1 MLFCYTSSFIVLAF
15 INTFTEPRMLVL
27 RAWSACWRNSKRKP
41 NGQVSIRS
49 KLGGNTLGLA
59 ELPNQ
64 QDVVAT
70 LRSLQRQVHSILK
83 HASRPHKHVR
93 LFAQDFELSTP
104 KFAFRDELDAEHA
117 KLVSKKLASCS
128 VLDVMYG
135 GDDMDQYALS
145 TLEAQYE
152 IDFDDLID
160 GEDVGGL
167 IITPKTPQSLLVQP
181 EMEVWARR
189 HKVELLMT
197 HDGFELQ
204 ALGDLS
210 VFPHLERIS
219 VPRASM
225 LSWDVGRCKLSWARL
240 HSESDITKLACV
252 PSFHRLFVEVEDCL
266 PLGLE
271 RLSQLKELSLD
282 ADWYYDEDYH
292 DYLNINWAV
301 LANLT
306 NLETLEICGN
316 FVGSLPLEIC
326 QLTSLKR
333 LRVDSTDFVG
343 SIPTE
348 LGRLTRLE
356 KLALTGNKLLTD
368 IPSCVF
374 QIAALRSVCLDK
386 ALCKAM
392 PGWEVSKRSK
402 DYLEYKPII

>member
-1 MLFCYTSSFIVLAF
+1 
-15 INTFTEPRMLVL
+15 MLVL
-27 RAWSACWRNSKRKP
+27 QAWSACCRNSKCKP
-41 NGQVSIRS
+41 NGQVTIRY

-70 LRSLQRQVHSILK
+70 LRSLQLQVHRILK

-104 KFAFRDELDAEHA
+104 KFAFRDELDAKHV
-117 KLVSKKLASCS
+117 KLVSKRLASCS
-128 VLDVMYG
+128 VVDAMYG
-135 GDDMDQYALS
+135 GDDIDQYAIS
-145 TLEAQYE
+145 TLETQYE

-189 HKVELLMT
+189 HKVEVLYT
-197 HDGFELQ
+197 YDGFELK

-210 VFPHLERIS
+210 IFPHLERIS
-219 VPRASM
+219 VPNSSR
-225 LSWDVGRCKLSWARL
+225 LSWDVRRCKLRWARL
-240 HSESDITKLACV
+240 HSESDITKLASV
-252 PSFHRLFVEVEDCL
+252 PSLHRLVVKVEDCL

-271 RLSQLKELSLD
+271 RLVQLKELSIET
-282 ADWYYDEDYH
+282 DWDDDYA
-292 DYLNINWAV
+292 LNINWAV

-306 NLETLEICGN
+306 NLENLEICGD
-316 FVGSLPLEIC
+316 FGGSLPLEIC
-326 QLTSLKR
+326 QLTSLTSLSIIR
-333 LRVDSTDFVG
+333 TRFVG
-343 SIPTE
+343 NIPTK
-348 LGRLTRLE
+348 LARLTRLE
-356 KLALTGNKLLTD
+356 VLELRDNKFLTNM
-368 IPSCVF
+368 PPCVF

-386 ALCKAM
+386 ALCKAT
-392 PGWEVSKRSK
+392 PGWEISKRSK

>member
-1 MLFCYTSSFIVLAF
+1 
-15 INTFTEPRMLVL
+15 MLVL
-27 RAWSACWRNSKRKP
+27 QAWSACCRNSKRKP
-41 NGQVSIRS
+41 NGQVTIRS

-70 LRSLQRQVHSILK
+70 LRNLQRQVHRILK

-145 TLEAQYE
+145 TLETQYE
-152 IDFDDLID
+152 IDFDSMVD
-160 GEDVGGL
+160 GEDLGGL
-167 IITPKTPQSLLVQP
+167 IITPKKNQSLLVQP

-189 HKVELLMT
+189 HKVEVLYT
-197 HDGFELQ
+197 YDGFELK

-210 VFPHLERIS
+210 IFPHLERIS
-219 VPRASM
+219 VPNSSR
-225 LSWDVGRCKLSWARL
+225 LSWDVRRCKLRWARL
-240 HSESDITKLACV
+240 HSESDITKLASV
-252 PSFHRLFVEVEDCL
+252 PSLHRLVVKVEDCL

-271 RLSQLKELSLD
+271 RLVQLKELSIET
-282 ADWYYDEDYH
+282 DWDDDYA
-292 DYLNINWAV
+292 LNINWAV

-306 NLETLEICGN
+306 NLENLEICGD
-316 FVGSLPLEIC
+316 FGGSLPLEIC
-326 QLTSLKR
+326 QLTSLTSLSIIR
-333 LRVDSTDFVG
+333 TRFVG
-343 SIPTE
+343 NIPTK
-348 LGRLTRLE
+348 LARLTRLE
-356 KLALTGNKLLTD
+356 VLELRDNKFLTNM
-368 IPSCVF
+368 PPCVF

-386 ALCKAM
+386 ALCKAT
-392 PGWEVSKRSK
+392 PGWEISKRSK

>member
-1 MLFCYTSSFIVLAF
+1 
-15 INTFTEPRMLVL
+15 MLVL
-27 RAWSACWRNSKRKP
+27 QAWSACCRNSKCKP
-41 NGQVSIRS
+41 NGQVTIRY

-70 LRSLQRQVHSILK
+70 PRSLQLQVHRILK

-104 KFAFRDELDAEHA
+104 KFAFRDELDAKHV
-117 KLVSKKLASCS
+117 KLVSKRLASCS
-128 VLDVMYG
+128 VVDAMYG
-135 GDDMDQYALS
+135 GDDIDQYAIS
-145 TLEAQYE
+145 TLETQYE

-282 ADWYYDEDYH
+282 ADWYYDEDDH

-306 NLETLEICGN
+306 NLENLEICGN

-326 QLTSLKR
+326 QLTNLTSLSIM
-333 LRVDSTDFVG
+333 STCFVG
-343 SIPTE
+343 NVPSE
-348 LGRLTRLE
+348 LARLTRL
-356 KLALTGNKLLTD
+356 KVLDLRDNKSLTN
-368 IPSCVF
+368 IPRCVF
-374 QIAALRSVCLDK
+374 QIAALRRVCLDK

-392 PGWEVSKRSK
+392 PGWKTSKRSNN